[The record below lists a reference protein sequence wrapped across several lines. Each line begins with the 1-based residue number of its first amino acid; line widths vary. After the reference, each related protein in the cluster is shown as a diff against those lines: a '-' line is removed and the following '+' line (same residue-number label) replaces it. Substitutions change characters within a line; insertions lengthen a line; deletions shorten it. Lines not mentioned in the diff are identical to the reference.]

1 MKYSIPFGAAVTIVV
16 AAILISFLLS
26 WPVMMLWNEAL
37 VGAINGINQITWLQA
52 WGINMLCAIL
62 FKTTI
67 NKS

>member
-16 AAILISFLLS
+16 VAILISFLLS
-26 WPVMMLWNEAL
+26 WPVMMLWNEAF
-37 VGAINGINQITWLQA
+37 VGAITGINQITWLQA
-52 WGINMLCAIL
+52 WGINILSAIL